1 MIIINII
8 LKMIRNQTLK
18 FKNSSFNS
26 EWKNNKIKENEK
38 FTFNNREK
46 YVDSKKLEEVYI
58 IMKIEEDKGF
68 YYKRNG
74 HIKYDYILF

>member
-26 EWKNNKIKENEK
+26 EWKNNKIEGNET
-38 FTFNNREK
+38 FTYNNRIK
-46 YVDSKKLEEVYI
+46 YVDSKKLEEDY
-58 IMKIEEDKGF
+58 F
-68 YYKRNG
+68 
-74 HIKYDYILF
+74 KY

>member
-46 YVDSKKLEEVYI
+46 YVDSKKLE
-58 IMKIEEDKGF
+58 D
-68 YYKRNG
+68 YYENLRR
-74 HIKYDYILF
+74 